1 MQPVEDPG
9 LHRPLGETLAMFQAA
24 ASSLARVEPRASLSR
39 APDTDAP
46 LLRVPAA
53 NGHFRSI
60 RRKAPCR
67 SCDSPLGQMAR
78 TVPKTRPQANHGRG
92 SCPFLLKRVSSLQQ
106 APHNG
111 TALIALKTK
120 DNVNHQRGGETLEIP
135 PYQWPFGA
143 CDDTWQTRRPFPENR
158 QTRNTEYLRIR

>member
-67 SCDSPLGQMAR
+67 PCDSPLGQMAR

-143 CDDTWQTRRPFPENR
+143 CDGIFRCWLGWPGHDIGRSFEGGS
-158 QTRNTEYLRIR
+158 